1 MKVKYRGGLIRY
13 EVNYKGVSHIFSEAN
28 NYILDFD
35 DEFAKN
41 LIKYAPNNFVA
52 YNEKNEVKENGMQDK
67 TEEET
72 EKDTKKVKK

>member
-13 EVNYKGVSHIFSEAN
+13 EVNYKGVAHIFSEAN
-28 NYILDFD
+28 NYVLDFE

-52 YNEKNEVKENGMQDK
+52 YNEKEEAKENGMPK

-72 EKDTKKVKK
+72 EKETKKVKK